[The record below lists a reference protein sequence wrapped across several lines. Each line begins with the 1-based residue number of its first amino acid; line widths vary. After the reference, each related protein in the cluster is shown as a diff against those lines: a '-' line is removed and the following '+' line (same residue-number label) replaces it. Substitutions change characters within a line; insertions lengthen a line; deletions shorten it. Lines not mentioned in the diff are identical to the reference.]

1 MGLGGMLLPEIR
13 YDETGEYQRTLTE
26 QMAYADKNT
35 VNDFSDTPR
44 YRMNYGRR
52 VSIDKNLGYF
62 MNISHNGMNRQFVFM
77 TVYEFMDFMAK
88 RNVILTITKAYAEL
102 KQEFSWPYSDV
113 FAADFG
119 LDGLKAQMTDTV
131 VLPIGI

>member
-1 MGLGGMLLPEIR
+1 MLPQLI

-26 QMAYADKNT
+26 QKVYQDANNQDYTLDLPKT
-35 VNDFSDTPR
+35 R
-44 YRMNYGRR
+44 RNYGRV
-52 VSIDKNLGYF
+52 VSVDKNLGYI
-62 MNISHNGMNRQFVFM
+62 MNISHMGMNRQFVFM

-88 RNVILTITKAYAEL
+88 RNVILTITEAYAEL
-102 KQEFSWPYSDV
+102 KQEFSWPYSDN

-119 LDGLKAQMTDTV
+119 LDGLKAQMEDTV

>member
-1 MGLGGMLLPEIR
+1 MGLGGALLPQLI
-13 YDETGEYQRTLTE
+13 YDETGEYQRTQTE
-26 QMAYADKNT
+26 QAAYADKNT
-35 VNDFSDTPR
+35 VSDFSDTPR

-52 VSIDKNLGYF
+52 ISVDKNLGYI
-62 MNISHNGMNRQFVFM
+62 MNISHMGMNRQFVFM

-88 RNVILTITKAYAEL
+88 RNVILTIKKAYAEL

-119 LDGLKAQMTDTV
+119 LSSKIWEGNLT
-131 VLPIGI
+131 LPIGKL

>member
-1 MGLGGMLLPEIR
+1 MLPEIR

-26 QMAYADKNT
+26 QRAYADLNNQDYTLDLPKT
-35 VNDFSDTPR
+35 R
-44 YRMNYGRR
+44 RNYGRV
-52 VSIDKNLGYF
+52 VSVDKNLGYI
-62 MNISHNGMNRQFVFM
+62 MNISHMGMNRQFVFM

-102 KQEFSWPYSDV
+102 KQEFSWLYSDV

-119 LDGLKAQMTDTV
+119 LSRAACEENLT
-131 VLPIGI
+131 LPMGRKD